1 MTSNSS
7 QNPPS
12 QIQPISTTTTSG
24 KFSNSPGKLHHPSGY
39 PVASGKEISF
49 IREGST
55 LIFSFIQLMRLLK
68 LTTKYKQASE
78 LRIGIKENMM
88 KKLIRKLV

>member
-1 MTSNSS
+1 
-7 QNPPS
+7 
-12 QIQPISTTTTSG
+12 
-24 KFSNSPGKLHHPSGY
+24 
-39 PVASGKEISF
+39 
-49 IREGST
+49 
-55 LIFSFIQLMRLLK
+55 MRLLK